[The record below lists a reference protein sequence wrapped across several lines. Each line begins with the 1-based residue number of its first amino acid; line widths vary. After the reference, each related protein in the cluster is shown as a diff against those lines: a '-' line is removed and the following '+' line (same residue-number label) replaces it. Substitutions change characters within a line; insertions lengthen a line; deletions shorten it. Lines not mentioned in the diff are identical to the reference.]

1 MMYQG
6 AFQDKEIPPS
16 ANLELDRPHPAR
28 MYDYYLGGK
37 DNYPADREA
46 AEAAL
51 EAFPGRDTA
60 PRQNR
65 AFLVRAVRY
74 LAQEAGIR
82 QFVDVGTGIPTSP
95 NLHEAAQA
103 VAPESRIVYV
113 DNDPI
118 VLVHAR
124 ALLTSS
130 REGRTSYIDA
140 DLRNPESILTAPQLH
155 RTLDL
160 SRPVALTLIAI
171 MHFIHDAD
179 DPCGIIRRLMDAL
192 PSGSYLA
199 LSQATGDFTP
209 DGLGKVTEAYQ
220 RARIPIRIR
229 SRAEIE
235 RFFDGLEL
243 VEPGLQLVNHWRLGP
258 GEAHLARLPDHEVSV
273 YGAVARKP

>member
-1 MMYQG
+1 MTYQG
-6 AFQDKEIPPS
+6 AQQGEEIPPS
-16 ANLELDRPHPAR
+16 AGLELDRPHPAR

-46 AEAAL
+46 AEQAL
-51 EAFPGRDTA
+51 DAFPGRDTA

-74 LAQEAGIR
+74 LAQEAGVR
-82 QFVDVGTGIPTSP
+82 QFVDIGTGIPTSP
-95 NLHEAAQA
+95 NLHEAAQG
-103 VAPESRIVYV
+103 VAPESRVVYV

-140 DLRNPESILTAPQLH
+140 DLRDPETILTAPQLH

-171 MHFIHDAD
+171 MHFIVDED
-179 DPCGIIRRLMDAL
+179 DPYGIVRRLMNAL

-199 LSQATGDFTP
+199 LSQATGDFTS
-209 DGLGKVTEAYQ
+209 DRLGKVREAYQ

-243 VEPGLQLVNHWRLGP
+243 IEPGVQLVNHWRPGP
-258 GEAHLARLPDHEVSV
+258 DEAHLAQLPDHEVSV

>member
-1 MMYQG
+1 MAYQG
-6 AFQDKEIPPS
+6 AQQGEEIPPS
-16 ANLELDRPHPAR
+16 VNLQLDRPHPAR

-46 AEAAL
+46 GEQAL
-51 EAFPGRDTA
+51 DAFPGRNTA

-65 AFLVRAVRY
+65 AFLVRAVRH
-74 LAQEAGIR
+74 LAQDLGVR
-82 QFVDVGTGIPTSP
+82 QFIDVGTGIPTSP
-95 NLHEAAQA
+95 NLHEAAQS

-140 DLRNPESILTAPQLH
+140 DLRDPQSILTAPQLR

-160 SRPVALTLIAI
+160 DRPVALTLIAI
-171 MHFIHDAD
+171 MHFITDDD
-179 DPCGIIRRLMDAL
+179 DPYGIVSRLMEAL

-199 LSQATGDFTP
+199 LTHATGDFAP
-209 DGLGKVTEAYQ
+209 DGLDAVTEAYQ
-220 RARIPIRIR
+220 RARIPVRIR
-229 SRAEIE
+229 SRAEFE
-235 RFFDGLEL
+235 RFFDGLDL
-243 VEPGLQLVNHWRLGP
+243 VEPGVQLVNHWRLGP
-258 GEAHLARLPDHEVSV
+258 DEAHLAQLPDQEVSV